1 MNITGIGLENELK
14 HNSEFPNIKSN
25 CEQYLL
31 YLCYLCLLQNK
42 ISHKLSNS
50 KSELSDMIES
60 VRIVG
65 ISSGEMLE
73 KVQWGIRVRFGASFA
88 DKDIQLRSICG

>member
-1 MNITGIGLENELK
+1 MSNIYYTFVTYVCFE
-14 HNSEFPNIKSN
+14 IKFLTN
-25 CEQYLL
+25 F
-31 YLCYLCLLQNK
+31 
-42 ISHKLSNS
+42 SNS

-73 KVQWGIRVRFGASFA
+73 KVQWGMRVRFGASFA
-88 DKDIQLRSICG
+88 DKDIQLCSICG